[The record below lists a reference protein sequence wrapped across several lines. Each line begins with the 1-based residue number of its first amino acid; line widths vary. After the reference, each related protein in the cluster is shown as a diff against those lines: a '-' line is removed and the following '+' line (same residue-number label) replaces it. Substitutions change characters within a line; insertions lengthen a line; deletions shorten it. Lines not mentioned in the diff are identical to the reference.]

1 MRHKFILAIIAA
13 ATALAGCNKE
23 EKNTLPG
30 LWLEEG
36 IIATF
41 PTDEV
46 SAVGTASNYVG
57 ISTIS
62 LVCENWAVEHVYDLS
77 SQEPEVFNFDYRFIV
92 PETAEFSDDVM
103 TVTVTDINGLQTS
116 KEIVFEFLPD
126 NEAPAAEPAL
136 SEQTSVEFDA
146 SSSTGGTWELDLDLY
161 DRRGLG
167 RAVISVPDAAINET
181 VQIQGAMEYRLQK
194 TYKISGGT
202 YTATVTIYDLAGN
215 RAIMETVLV
224 VMPVEEEDPIEDYSQ
239 MFIVN
244 AAEDPDD
251 YLDGYY
257 IHMDKTWV
265 NGAEVPYT
273 YQGEFYAPAG
283 MELYIV
289 PEESM
294 EGDMFGVSPY
304 VSSKLMNKKG
314 YVKPVP
320 VPGEGYYGLWI
331 DIQNHQ
337 YSFWELE
344 MPENICTE
352 GLNLSGTGFTGV
364 ADWGWAA
371 WAEPTEGTYTYTFT
385 APVNSGSVSYYFY
398 TEGWARVFRSDANG
412 YWWEEAAE
420 GAAASFSSDY
430 SGNAVF
436 TLDTVLPYAAVKKNK
451 TTE

>member
-1 MRHKFILAIIAA
+1 
-13 ATALAGCNKE
+13 
-23 EKNTLPG
+23 
-30 LWLEEG
+30 
-36 IIATF
+36 
-41 PTDEV
+41 
-46 SAVGTASNYVG
+46 
-57 ISTIS
+57 
-62 LVCENWAVEHVYDLS
+62 
-77 SQEPEVFNFDYRFIV
+77 
-92 PETAEFSDDVM
+92 
-103 TVTVTDINGLQTS
+103 
-116 KEIVFEFLPD
+116 
-126 NEAPAAEPAL
+126 
-136 SEQTSVEFDA
+136 
-146 SSSTGGTWELDLDLY
+146 
-161 DRRGLG
+161 
-167 RAVISVPDAAINET
+167 
-181 VQIQGAMEYRLQK
+181 
-194 TYKISGGT
+194 
-202 YTATVTIYDLAGN
+202 
-215 RAIMETVLV
+215 METVLV